1 MKTYFTKKQNKV
13 ILIAALLI
21 IVIGGILLFTY
32 INPPKDNIAAKVL
45 PEEYFC
51 DIGESY
57 IDYQTAGNCAAYA
70 AAYVLRCLGEQT
82 DGEVIEP
89 EMQRIFGFV
98 PANSIVN
105 VFENHEFIAEAYCGN
120 IDSLKQR
127 LTEGVPVIA
136 FVDIPGDTHYVVVV
150 GYDRQYIYLA
160 DSLEADKNAEGNCY
174 NRKLETAEFERIWR
188 TATILTDNIYI
199 AARRPDS
206 SM

>member
-21 IVIGGILLFTY
+21 IVIGGILLFAY

-51 DIGESY
+51 DISESY

-70 AAYVLRCLGEQT
+70 AAYVLRCLGEQIE
-82 DGEVIEP
+82 GETIAP
-89 EMQRIFGFV
+89 EMRRIFGFV

-105 VFENHEFIAEAYCGN
+105 VFENHGFIAEAYCGN

-160 DSLEADKNAEGNCY
+160 DSLEADKNAEGNYY